1 MSPDRALDNAKVATV
16 DLSSSRTR
24 SRQVVYAA
32 NGLSAGVSHT
42 LEVKVLGTSGRPRV
56 DVDAFVVVR

>member
-1 MSPDRALDNAKVATV
+1 MATV

-32 NGLSAGVSHT
+32 NGLSGGVSHT